1 MYFNK
6 NNLWIVFYLVAFFW
20 LLSFCVA
27 LSSIYNNTFREVTI
41 EQENLTSMTANSLT
55 DSLHKYEVILN
66 IFGELLENCLLTDK
80 ELSQARIYSFV
91 NSDPSILA
99 VGFFKPD
106 GQLLLGYPLSAS
118 LVHKPLNH
126 ITETKRTF
134 QYTLDSQEMVI
145 GRTYFNDY
153 LGELIIPVRKSV
165 RNKQGEVIFVVS
177 LAISLEKGFSYFI
190 NNIAKSQSHNTYLYR
205 EVDRYLQ
212 LAPIKKINDQSIYN
226 YQIPVAEID
235 DAIIQLELT
244 TDMSYDQ
251 IKASGKVI
259 TQEVKRSSQQLL
271 STNYY
276 LKRYQLWL
284 TTEISKD
291 VIVNNF
297 INKSLLLFF
306 AHLFSIIVI
315 FFLFRKVATGQKK
328 QSDLLF
334 FQASHDYLTNLHN
347 RFYLDQQISNLP
359 ANTTYHLIYFDIDN
373 FQKIN
378 NNFNYKIGDKLLIKT
393 SRLLE
398 SFIAADDLLIRASS
412 DKFVIVS
419 FSKDRQQINDIAK
432 KILNSF
438 NNTFEIEQ
446 YKIKISVNIS
456 IASNDSGSGEM
467 LTLEQVK
474 RNSVLA
480 MKVAK
485 THSEHLSFFEHELLA
500 PYLERNEIELQLKTA
515 LTNNEIYMVYQP
527 LFAKNEQLIGVEAL
541 IRWNNSKLGLVS
553 PETFI
558 AIAESTRDIC
568 SLGEFILQ
576 TSMQEIK
583 QVIDCTKLELALSI
597 NISVCQFQQENFFEQ
612 LEHFI
617 DITDFDRLQL
627 KLEVTENVLIDDIEN
642 IRNLLLQ
649 IKRQGI
655 KISLDDFGTGYSSL
669 SLLKNLPLDE
679 LKIDKSFVMD
689 MLSDPDSYAMVEA
702 IIAIAKQR
710 DLAIV
715 AEGVE
720 TQEIAYALAN
730 LDCDVFQGYFYAK
743 PLPKNELIDFI
754 THKIT
759 IN

>member
-20 LLSFCVA
+20 LLSFSVA
-27 LSSIYNNTFREVTI
+27 LSSIYKNTFREVII

-106 GQLLLGYPLSAS
+106 GRLLLGYPLSAS
-118 LVHKPLNH
+118 LVHQPLNH
-126 ITETKRTF
+126 IAETKSTF
-134 QYTLDSQEMVI
+134 QYTLDSKEMVI

-190 NNIAKSQSHNTYLYR
+190 DNIEQSPSHNSYLYR

-212 LAPIKKINDQSIYN
+212 LAPIKKINDKSIYS
-226 YQIPVAEID
+226 YQIPVAEIN
-235 DAIIQLELT
+235 DAIKKLELT

-276 LKRYQLWL
+276 LTHYQLWL

-315 FFLFRKVATGQKK
+315 FFLFRKVATGHKK

-359 ANTTYHLIYFDIDN
+359 PNTAYHLIYFDIDN
-373 FQKIN
+373 FQKIT
-378 NNFNYKIGDKLLIKT
+378 ILIIKSVT
-393 SRLLE
+393 S
-398 SFIAADDLLIRASS
+398 
-412 DKFVIVS
+412 
-419 FSKDRQQINDIAK
+419 
-432 KILNSF
+432 
-438 NNTFEIEQ
+438 
-446 YKIKISVNIS
+446 
-456 IASNDSGSGEM
+456 
-467 LTLEQVK
+467 
-474 RNSVLA
+474 
-480 MKVAK
+480 
-485 THSEHLSFFEHELLA
+485 
-500 PYLERNEIELQLKTA
+500 
-515 LTNNEIYMVYQP
+515 
-527 LFAKNEQLIGVEAL
+527 
-541 IRWNNSKLGLVS
+541 
-553 PETFI
+553 
-558 AIAESTRDIC
+558 C
-568 SLGEFILQ
+568 
-576 TSMQEIK
+576 
-583 QVIDCTKLELALSI
+583 
-597 NISVCQFQQENFFEQ
+597 
-612 LEHFI
+612 
-617 DITDFDRLQL
+617 
-627 KLEVTENVLIDDIEN
+627 
-642 IRNLLLQ
+642 
-649 IKRQGI
+649 
-655 KISLDDFGTGYSSL
+655 
-669 SLLKNLPLDE
+669 
-679 LKIDKSFVMD
+679 
-689 MLSDPDSYAMVEA
+689 
-702 IIAIAKQR
+702 
-710 DLAIV
+710 
-715 AEGVE
+715 
-720 TQEIAYALAN
+720 
-730 LDCDVFQGYFYAK
+730 
-743 PLPKNELIDFI
+743 
-754 THKIT
+754 
-759 IN
+759 